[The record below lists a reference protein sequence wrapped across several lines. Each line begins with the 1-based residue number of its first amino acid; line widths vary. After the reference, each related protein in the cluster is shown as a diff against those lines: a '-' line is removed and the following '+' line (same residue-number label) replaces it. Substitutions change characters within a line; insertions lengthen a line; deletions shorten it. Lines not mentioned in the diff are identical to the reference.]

1 MKLSKKTFIITG
13 GGSGLGAATARLFVE
28 GGANV
33 VLCDVNAEAGNETA
47 SPLGDSATFVQCD
60 VVDEDQVQA
69 AVDTAVQSYGT
80 IDGVVSCAGVG
91 GSARVAGREAAYPI
105 EQFKRIMDIN
115 VIGTFNAIRLSAMV
129 MAKNAP
135 DEGGE
140 RGVVINTA
148 SVAAYDG
155 QIGQAAYSA
164 SKGAIISMTLPIAR
178 EFAQHGIRVVTI
190 APGLFDTPLLGRLP
204 EEKKQALAATVPFPK
219 RLGRADEFAS
229 LAKQIVENG
238 MLNGETIRLDGAIR
252 MEPR

>member
-1 MKLSKKTFIITG
+1 VKLSKKTFIITG

-33 VLCDVNAEAGNETA
+33 VLCDINAEAGDKTA
-47 SPLGDSATFVQCD
+47 SAIGDNAKFVQCD

-69 AVDTAVQSYGT
+69 AVDAAAQSFGT
-80 IDGVVSCAGVG
+80 LDGVVCCAGVG
-91 GSARVAGREAAYPI
+91 GSARVAGREAAYPLD
-105 EQFKRIMDIN
+105 QFKRIMDIN

-129 MAKNAP
+129 MTKNEP
-135 DEGGE
+135 GEDGE

-148 SVAAYDG
+148 SVAAYEG

-164 SKGAIISMTLPIAR
+164 SKGAIIAMTLPIAR

-190 APGLFDTPLLGRLP
+190 APGLFDTPLLGRHP
-204 EEKKQALAATVPFPK
+204 EEKKQALAMTVPFPK

-252 MEPR
+252 MEPK